1 MSPFVHKLVQGWF
14 PSDGDL
20 DYMQIEEGLV
30 LFSKNFAK
38 FFNSPSHEI
47 FRQMHEVL
55 NIDENK
61 N

>member
-30 LFSKNFAK
+30 LFLKNFAK

-47 FRQMHEVL
+47 FR
-55 NIDENK
+55 K
-61 N
+61 